1 MSTRILLFSLLL
13 VVIQENLAQPFE
25 PNNYPAYQET
35 VVDKIAKAYE
45 TQYVFPEKGLE
56 AAKYLKA
63 QFERGAYDG
72 FAGKSLAEKFTEDL
86 QALTKDKHVRINFL
100 VKDENSK
107 PTNSIVD
114 FDKRF
119 KNYGIEEV
127 KIMEGNIGYVDL
139 RLFYPLQNDAK
150 SKQVLQETMSQI
162 EDTEAIIFDL
172 RKCVGG
178 SPEMIALII
187 SYFYPE
193 GSRIHLNNFY
203 YRPNNSTFE
212 SYTLEEIEGN
222 RMPEK
227 RLFVLTGSK
236 SFSAAEEFSY
246 DLKHL
251 KRATLVGAVTGG
263 GAHTVEPRE
272 IDENFEMFVPT
283 GRAINPITNSNWEGF
298 GVKPDVEVDEVSALG
313 VAHILALEECVTNA
327 KTDAEKVKLRA
338 LITSIENQN

>member
-1 MSTRILLFSLLL
+1 MVLQI
-13 VVIQENLAQPFE
+13 
-25 PNNYPAYQET
+25 
-35 VVDKIAKAYE
+35 
-45 TQYVFPEKGLE
+45 
-56 AAKYLKA
+56 
-63 QFERGAYDG
+63 RG
-72 FAGKSLAEKFTEDL
+72 LAEKFTEDL
-86 QALTKDKHVRINFL
+86 QAVTRDKHVRINFL
-100 VKDENSK
+100 VKDEDSK

-114 FDKRF
+114 IDKRF
-119 KNYGIEEV
+119 KNYGFEEV
-127 KIMEGNIGYVDL
+127 KIMEGNIGYIDL

-150 SKQVLQETMSQI
+150 SKLVLKETMAQLEST
-162 EDTEAIIFDL
+162 DAIIFDL

-222 RMPEK
+222 RMPEMK
-227 RLFVLTGSK
+227 LFVLTGSK

-251 KRATLVGAVTGG
+251 NRATLVGAVTGG
-263 GAHTVEPRE
+263 GAHTVEPRQ

-283 GRAINPITNSNWEGF
+283 GRAINPITNSNWEGA
-298 GVKPDVEVDEVSALG
+298 GVKPDVDVDEVSALR
-313 VAHILALEECVTNA
+313 VAHILALEESIANA
-327 KTDAEKVKLRA
+327 KSNAEKVKLRS
-338 LITSIENQN
+338 LISSIENQN